1 MLIQSQRFFLLTALG
16 ATFFSCGTKQQAG
29 MMGGVPEY
37 ATITLEP
44 TSIELNNTYPAAA
57 IRGRQDIEIR
67 PNVSGFIT
75 KLCVDEGAT
84 VKKGQTLFLIDP
96 VQFEE
101 AVKVAEAN
109 VNVAKAAV
117 ATAQLTADNKR
128 ELARKNIISEY
139 DLQMAE
145 NTLASQKAAL
155 AQAEAQLTNA
165 KKNLSYTQV
174 TSPSNGVVGEIPYR
188 VGSLVSPS
196 MATPLTTVADNSEMY
211 VYFSLNEKE
220 LLKMTTDGSLKKM
233 PEVQLQLVD
242 GSIYPEKGTVET
254 LSGVIDQTAGGA
266 RVRATFKNPN
276 QVLRSGGS
284 GNILIPEKL
293 DSTIVIPQSATVEA
307 QDKIFAFVVT
317 DSSTVNQ
324 TMIQVLPIN
333 NGQQYV
339 VTGGLNPGDRI
350 VVEGVGFI
358 KNGMP
363 IKPITPEEAAAK
375 MQQATQQ
382 AAAAAAAKGAAK

>member
-84 VKKGQTLFLIDP
+84 VKKGQTLFIIDP

-165 KKNLSYTQV
+165 KNNLSYTQV

-333 NGQQYV
+333 NGQQ
-339 VTGGLNPGDRI
+339 
-350 VVEGVGFI
+350 
-358 KNGMP
+358 
-363 IKPITPEEAAAK
+363 
-375 MQQATQQ
+375 
-382 AAAAAAAKGAAK
+382 

>member
-84 VKKGQTLFLIDP
+84 VKKGQTLFIIDP

-165 KKNLSYTQV
+165 KNNLSYTQV

-266 RVRATFKNPN
+266 AYAPHSKIRTRYCAAADRAT
-276 QVLRSGGS
+276 S
-284 GNILIPEKL
+284 
-293 DSTIVIPQSATVEA
+293 
-307 QDKIFAFVVT
+307 
-317 DSSTVNQ
+317 
-324 TMIQVLPIN
+324 
-333 NGQQYV
+333 
-339 VTGGLNPGDRI
+339 
-350 VVEGVGFI
+350 
-358 KNGMP
+358 
-363 IKPITPEEAAAK
+363 
-375 MQQATQQ
+375 
-382 AAAAAAAKGAAK
+382 

>member
-1 MLIQSQRFFLLTALG
+1 M
-16 ATFFSCGTKQQAG
+16 
-29 MMGGVPEY
+29 
-37 ATITLEP
+37 
-44 TSIELNNTYPAAA
+44 
-57 IRGRQDIEIR
+57 
-67 PNVSGFIT
+67 
-75 KLCVDEGAT
+75 
-84 VKKGQTLFLIDP
+84 
-96 VQFEE
+96 
-101 AVKVAEAN
+101 AEAN

-165 KKNLSYTQV
+165 KNNLSYTQV

-233 PEVQLQLVD
+233 PEVTAARRRLDLP
-242 GSIYPEKGTVET
+242 GKGHRRNAERRDRPDRRRSPRTRH
-254 LSGVIDQTAGGA
+254 IQ
-266 RVRATFKNPN
+266 KPN

-284 GNILIPEKL
+284 GNILIPEKTRFDDR
-293 DSTIVIPQSATVEA
+293 DSAER
-307 QDKIFAFVVT
+307 
-317 DSSTVNQ
+317 
-324 TMIQVLPIN
+324 
-333 NGQQYV
+333 NGRS
-339 VTGGLNPGDRI
+339 PG
-350 VVEGVGFI
+350 
-358 KNGMP
+358 
-363 IKPITPEEAAAK
+363 
-375 MQQATQQ
+375 
-382 AAAAAAAKGAAK
+382 

>member
-1 MLIQSQRFFLLTALG
+1 
-16 ATFFSCGTKQQAG
+16 

-84 VKKGQTLFLIDP
+84 VKKGQTLFIIDP

-266 RVRATFKNPN
+266 RVRARQRAQPH
-276 QVLRSGGS
+276 VRGG
-284 GNILIPEKL
+284 
-293 DSTIVIPQSATVEA
+293 IVDGIALTA
-307 QDKIFAFVVT
+307 RH
-317 DSSTVNQ
+317 
-324 TMIQVLPIN
+324 
-333 NGQQYV
+333 G
-339 VTGGLNPGDRI
+339 
-350 VVEGVGFI
+350 
-358 KNGMP
+358 
-363 IKPITPEEAAAK
+363 
-375 MQQATQQ
+375 QQ
-382 AAAAAAAKGAAK
+382 AAPHQDDLGDGVGEQRVEQVRISAPGDLIIDVALRQRQERQRLGQCQW

>member
-84 VKKGQTLFLIDP
+84 VKKGQTLFIIDP

-165 KKNLSYTQV
+165 KNNLSYTQV

-233 PEVQLQLVD
+233 PEVQLQTRRRLD
-242 GSIYPEKGTVET
+242 LPGKGHRRNAERRDRPDRRRSPRTRHIQKSEPGIAQRRIGQHPD
-254 LSGVIDQTAGGA
+254 SGKTRFDDRDSAERNG
-266 RVRATFKNPN
+266 
-276 QVLRSGGS
+276 RS
-284 GNILIPEKL
+284 
-293 DSTIVIPQSATVEA
+293 
-307 QDKIFAFVVT
+307 
-317 DSSTVNQ
+317 
-324 TMIQVLPIN
+324 
-333 NGQQYV
+333 
-339 VTGGLNPGDRI
+339 PG
-350 VVEGVGFI
+350 
-358 KNGMP
+358 
-363 IKPITPEEAAAK
+363 
-375 MQQATQQ
+375 
-382 AAAAAAAKGAAK
+382 

>member
-84 VKKGQTLFLIDP
+84 VKKGQTLFIIDP

-165 KKNLSYTQV
+165 KNNLSYTQV

-220 LLKMTTDGSLKKM
+220 
-233 PEVQLQLVD
+233 
-242 GSIYPEKGTVET
+242 
-254 LSGVIDQTAGGA
+254 
-266 RVRATFKNPN
+266 NPN